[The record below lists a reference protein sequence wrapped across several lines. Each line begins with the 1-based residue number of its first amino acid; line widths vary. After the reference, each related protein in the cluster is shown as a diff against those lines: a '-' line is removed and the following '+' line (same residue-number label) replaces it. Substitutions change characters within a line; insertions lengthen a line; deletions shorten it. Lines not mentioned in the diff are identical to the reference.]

1 MRTGFIIFNL
11 YLACLG
17 LCIQNA
23 DAGMGE
29 NASHTL
35 HEKRENTDGE
45 VDKYCQYIGYGYD
58 VTSGPLYDTA
68 NVLHLNN
75 PILDVDSSSL
85 KKKIKQF
92 TPSKVTYTSGS
103 YNSKSEVAEHLG
115 KEISGGNNTSASFR
129 IGPVV
134 SANVDISATFNT
146 ANTESWKSVQQET
159 FSYHN
164 IYAQNRTVTLQLD
177 PDDNDFDSYLAPSFL
192 KDAKKITTNQAAENF
207 LAKYGTHLLMGYTL
221 GGVFEM
227 TNYYACNSSSYVKE
241 NTTSFDTQVAAGLS
255 VVKTQGNSSTNF
267 SFTQTYGL
275 SDNNSY
281 ATNQYKLQTF
291 GGKVFPGLTIDQA
304 FSYFETAFGAGYMY
318 SIWTDSINEGDNL
331 VITNVPANTP
341 LVPLYR
347 VLPNTQEYVN
357 AKELL
362 LASYLKQCSN
372 KLAKYRKN
380 NKDVGITD
388 MKDPGV
394 GNDSDPSVKVY
405 GYDRY
410 SLMDEGAEGSGS
422 GNTYYY
428 SYAEKP
434 TDDNSEF
441 VIEAKPGDVIRL
453 DYEALNLEG
462 FELEWRIKEKKT
474 EWYELDAKT
483 GLVRLKERALESNGQ
498 KLHLVFS
505 TIGNNPVEFAN
516 VSIRIT
522 DEVFNGGE
530 GTEANPYLI
539 ANAKQ
544 FNKIG
549 EKQEYWNKD
558 KHFKLINDINL
569 SGVSLN
575 KIGTESYP
583 FQGTIDGN
591 YHSIKNLKINSF
603 PVPENASMYI
613 GFLSYLGEGGKV
625 RNLTLNNC
633 AIQIQSSFTESAS
646 KCYAGILVGK
656 SYGEIDNCHIINS
669 TIEIKS
675 AKTNKPEEWQSL
687 ICIGGLVGQQGN
699 KGFIKTSEV
708 KNVQITT
715 STVNIQNSAVGGL
728 IGSKESAPN
737 EKIERCSVVKTNV
750 SVTSEVNKGNVKGD
764 GKTIIRNYIGGFVG
778 DTMGQGATYS
788 NCFLAETNVSLN
800 DRTNMLD
807 SNSRNPNSIEDYI
820 GGFVGY
826 YRFNTGTSVTPD
838 LVGFEN
844 VFIDQT
850 ECPVI
855 LKYTNRTKD
864 IALLG
869 YGSFIGKIGS
879 TEALNGHDVIVYNQ
893 TKTKVYEPGK
903 ADCIEK
909 LSQAENGTRTFTF
922 ISGEVSL
929 INSFSSDFWDSG
941 KNDKRRLKYKTVVGS
956 AIEFDFSNA
965 PKTFKYGEEFTVG
978 NGISIQKYYADGSDM
993 EEDSDYYVDYSDYQ
1007 KTVPGSYTIKV
1018 SAYGKTDS
1026 YVVQVGS
1033 PEVIALKV
1041 KNKPTQTFYAGDDF
1055 GFIPTLVAQT
1065 SNGSEVS
1072 VALNDPNLK
1081 VDSPKKLTVGQNK
1094 ITYTYCGVS
1103 TYIVVNA
1110 VQRVVKNYT
1119 ILNKNTLEAK
1129 KYAITDKNV
1138 DLSGMEISVEYENA
1152 PSRQVSYDENED
1164 DFSVFHS
1171 KFQYGKNEVQISYK
1185 DYVMQKIV
1193 VDVRYAADF
1202 TSKVSEFKNIINRLV
1217 ETPPSSFAD
1226 QFALLKK
1233 AKSLKAEIG
1242 NFTGDEEYDR
1252 ACNQLKELMDQYN
1265 SQVETVNSDF
1275 ESVIEINA
1283 GFVYG
1288 SIFNRAVP
1296 VCLVAVIVLIC
1307 IL

>member
-11 YLACLG
+11 SLACLG

-35 HEKRENTDGE
+35 REKRENTDGE

-103 YNSKSEVAEHLG
+103 YNSKSELAENLG
-115 KEISGGNNTSASFR
+115 KEISGGNSTDATFN

-134 SANVDISATFNT
+134 TANVNISAAFNT

-192 KDAKKITTNQAAENF
+192 KDAKKITTNQTAENF

-255 VVKTQGNSSTNF
+255 VVNTQNSSTNF

-483 GLVRLKERALESNGQ
+483 GLVRLKEKALESNGQ

-530 GTEANPYLI
+530 GTEASPYLI

-549 EKQEYWNKD
+549 EKQEYWGKD
-558 KHFKLINDINL
+558 KHFKLINDIDL

-575 KIGTESYP
+575 KIGTESCP

-603 PVPENASMYI
+603 PVSENTSLYI
-613 GFLSYLGEGGKV
+613 GLLPYVGEGGKV

-633 AIQIQSSFTESAS
+633 AIQIQSSFVESTS
-646 KCYAGILVGK
+646 RCYAGILAGK
-656 SYGEIDNCHIINS
+656 SHGEIDNCRVLNSPIEINS
-669 TIEIKS
+669 TNNDTS
-675 AKTNKPEEWQSL
+675 SSPRVV
-687 ICIGGLVGQQGN
+687 CVGGVIGKQETQG
-699 KGFIKTSEV
+699 SVRAVEV
-708 KNVQITT
+708 ADAQIT
-715 STVNIQNSAVGGL
+715 VNTNNVQNSAVGGL

-737 EKIERCSVVKTNV
+737 SKVEACSVTNSKV
-750 SVTSEVNKGNVKGD
+750 NVTSNVGTS
-764 GKTIIRNYIGGFVG
+764 GKNSDIRNYVGGFVG
-778 DTMGQGATYS
+778 DTMGQGANYS
-788 NCFLAETNVSLN
+788 NCLLAETQVALN
-800 DRTNMLD
+800 DLTSMVNSKDPNM
-807 SNSRNPNSIEDYI
+807 IEDYV
-820 GGFVGY
+820 GGFIGY
-826 YRFNTGTSVTPD
+826 YRFNTGSSVTKD
-838 LVGFEN
+838 LMSFEN
-844 VFIDQT
+844 ILIDQS
-850 ECPVI
+850 ECPVV
-855 LKYTNRTKD
+855 LAYKNVKAT
-864 IALLG
+864 LG
-869 YGSFIGKIGS
+869 YGSFVGRVGT
-879 TEALNGHDVIVYNQ
+879 TEELNGHDVVIYNQ
-893 TKTKVYEPGK
+893 TNTKIYKPGSTK
-903 ADCIEK
+903 CEEK
-909 LSQAENGTRTFTF
+909 LVQMEGGGRTLSY
-922 ISGEVSL
+922 ISGEASFV
-929 INSFSSDFWDSG
+929 NNFSSDYWDSG
-941 KNDKRRLKYKTVVGS
+941 KNEKRRLKYKTVIGDAV
-956 AIEFDFSNA
+956 EFDFGEA
-965 PKTFKYGEEFTVG
+965 PKTFKYGEEFTTG
-978 NGISIQKYYADGSDM
+978 NKVSIQKYYADGSDM

-1026 YVVQVGS
+1026 YVVRVES

-1041 KNKPTQTFYAGDDF
+1041 KNKPTQTFYAGDSFDF
-1055 GFIPTLVAQT
+1055 SPTLMAQM
-1065 SNGSEVS
+1065 SSGSEVS
-1072 VALNDPNLK
+1072 VTLDDPNLK
-1081 VDSPKKLTVGQNK
+1081 VDSPKKLAIGQNK